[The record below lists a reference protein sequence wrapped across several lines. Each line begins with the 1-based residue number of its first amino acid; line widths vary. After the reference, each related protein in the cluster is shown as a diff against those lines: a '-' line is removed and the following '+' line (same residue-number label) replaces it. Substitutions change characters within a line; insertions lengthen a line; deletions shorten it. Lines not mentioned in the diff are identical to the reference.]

1 MVNKFY
7 FSIFLIIILLFY
19 IKCIF
24 SDNMKNSKISF
35 KEIFKNIDYLKTY
48 KNKINIKDSFIFFGC
63 PILIS
68 IISIFILEIKI
79 NFNNSLTLIVS
90 IISSILLNFWII
102 LLTVKDKIEQE
113 KYIHLVSLSTNI
125 VLEIFISI
133 ILILL
138 LVFKDFKLDFLI
150 SKDFFEFQIIII
162 KIIKTIYLFLIL
174 FYMINFLMI
183 LQRIFLISNYKKQK
197 ERKNE
202 QKWKNLCG
210 RNWTWEKGRY
220 DF

>member
-79 NFNNSLTLIVS
+79 NFNNSLTFIVS

-183 LQRIFLISNYKKQK
+183 LQRIFLISNYKKT
-197 ERKNE
+197 ER
-202 QKWKNLCG
+202 
-210 RNWTWEKGRY
+210 EKK
-220 DF
+220 

>member
-1 MVNKFY
+1 MISKFY
-7 FSIFLIIILLFY
+7 FTTSLIIIIIFY

-24 SDNMKNSKISF
+24 IDNMKNSKISF

-68 IISIFILEIKI
+68 IISVFILEIKI
-79 NFNNSLTLIVS
+79 DFNNSLTLIVS
-90 IISSILLNFWII
+90 IISSILLNFWTI
-102 LLTVKDKIEQE
+102 LLTVKDRIEQE
-113 KYIHLVSLSTNI
+113 KYKYLVSLSTNI

-138 LVFKDFKLDFLI
+138 LVFKDLKLDFLVL
-150 SKDFFEFQIIII
+150 KNFLQI
-162 KIIKTIYLFLIL
+162 KIIFIKIVKTVYLFLIL

-183 LQRIFLISNYKKQK
+183 LQRIFLISNYEKK
-197 ERKNE
+197 
-202 QKWKNLCG
+202 
-210 RNWTWEKGRY
+210 
-220 DF
+220 

>member
-125 VLEIFISI
+125 VLKIFISI

-183 LQRIFLISNYKKQK
+183 LQRIFLISNYKKT
-197 ERKNE
+197 ER
-202 QKWKNLCG
+202 
-210 RNWTWEKGRY
+210 EKK
-220 DF
+220 

>member
-1 MVNKFY
+1 
-7 FSIFLIIILLFY
+7 
-19 IKCIF
+19 
-24 SDNMKNSKISF
+24 MKNSKISF

-183 LQRIFLISNYKKQK
+183 LQRIFLISNYKKT
-197 ERKNE
+197 ER
-202 QKWKNLCG
+202 
-210 RNWTWEKGRY
+210 EKK
-220 DF
+220 

>member
-90 IISSILLNFWII
+90 IISSILLNFWTI
-102 LLTVKDKIEQE
+102 LLTVKDRIEQE
-113 KYIHLVSLSTNI
+113 KYKYLVSLSTNI

-138 LVFKDFKLDFLI
+138 LVFKDLKLDFLVL
-150 SKDFFEFQIIII
+150 KNFLQI
-162 KIIKTIYLFLIL
+162 KIIFIKIVKTVYLFLIL

-183 LQRIFLISNYKKQK
+183 LQRIFLISNYEKK
-197 ERKNE
+197 
-202 QKWKNLCG
+202 
-210 RNWTWEKGRY
+210 
-220 DF
+220 